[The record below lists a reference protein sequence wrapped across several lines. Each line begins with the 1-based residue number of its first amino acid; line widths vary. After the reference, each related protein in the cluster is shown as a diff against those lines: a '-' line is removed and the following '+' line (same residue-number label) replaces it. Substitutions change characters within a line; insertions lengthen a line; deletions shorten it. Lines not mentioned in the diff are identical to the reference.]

1 MSTDSTLLKKAVEL
15 IAKIYPEAAW
25 ASCKYNDV
33 PGASPC
39 FHCCD
44 WSEIV
49 EEIISFSVEL
59 SLAKGDNHDFNIPK
73 VLRAIKT
80 KEA

>member
-25 ASCKYNDV
+25 ASCKYKDV
-33 PGASPC
+33 PGVNPC
-39 FHCCD
+39 SHCCD

-49 EEIISFSVEL
+49 EEIIDFSVEL
-59 SLAKGDNHDFNIPK
+59 SLAKGDDHEYNISDG
-73 VLRAIKT
+73 LRATINKG
-80 KEA
+80 